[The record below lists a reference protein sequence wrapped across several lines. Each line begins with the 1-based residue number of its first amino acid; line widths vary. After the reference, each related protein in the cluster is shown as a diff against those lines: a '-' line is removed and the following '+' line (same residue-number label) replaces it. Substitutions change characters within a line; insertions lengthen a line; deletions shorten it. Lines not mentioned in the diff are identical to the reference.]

1 MVKHW
6 AKIIDDEKKLV
17 EVGLGDDSKY
27 YESIGMKKMEV
38 AEGSDGRWYVKGYEP
53 GHSIP
58 SSKQKRIDEL
68 KKLLSQ
74 WDYVGV
80 KIATGCATIEDYKDV
95 IDMCEAY
102 RQEIRILSG
111 GDDANS

>member
-6 AKIIDDEKKLV
+6 AKVIEETKKIC

-27 YESIGMKKMEV
+27 YESIGMEQMEV
-38 AEGSDGRWYVKGYEP
+38 AQGSDGRWYVKGYEP

-58 SSKQKRIDEL
+58 DSKQKRIDEL
-68 KKLLSQ
+68 KKLLAQ

-111 GDDANS
+111 GDNANS

>member
-1 MVKHW
+1 MTKHW

-27 YESIGMKKMEV
+27 YETNGFTKMEV

-58 SSKQKRIDEL
+58 SSKQKRINEL
-68 KKLLSQ
+68 KKLLAQ

-95 IDMCEAY
+95 IEMCEAY